1 MKVLELLDY
10 LEQTINMS
18 PKSLMGKVS
27 INKKEVTKTLSEMRR
42 LLPDEFEEAQN
53 LMKRR
58 DSIIGDAHREAER
71 IVEDG
76 RERAREEY
84 DNCDILLQAKAEAQ
98 KILEE
103 ANSEANRIK
112 AETSKQVKEMRFGV
126 MNYADNTLNK
136 LQKDID
142 ITGETTLKELQ
153 KEMEEMLVKMYKQIS
168 TTTSKIRE
176 DIKEL
181 DEN

>member
-18 PKSLMGKVS
+18 PKNIMGKVT
-27 INKKEVTKTLSEMRR
+27 INKKEVSKTLSEIRR
-42 LLPDEFEEAQN
+42 LLPDEFEESKN

-58 DSIIGDAHREAER
+58 DSIINEAHREAER
-71 IVEDG
+71 IVESG
-76 RERAREEY
+76 RKQAKDEY
-84 DNCDILLQAKAEAQ
+84 ENCDILLKAKAEAEE
-98 KILEE
+98 ILQN
-103 ANSEANRIK
+103 ANSEANKIK

-126 MNYADNTLNK
+126 MNYADNALTK

-142 ITGETTLKELQ
+142 LTGEASLKEMQ
-153 KEMEEMLVKMYKQIS
+153 KEMEEMLVKMYKQIAS
-168 TTTSKIRE
+168 TTNKIRE

-181 DEN
+181 DGN